1 MAMAPKRYSATRM
14 DALLQCRFRVP
25 TAYVEN
31 VLLPVDPT
39 ADLFLRVRLR
49 REVAC
54 PALASPH
61 PPQDNRTKLGQGEVE
76 IPQPTLESLRSV
88 NLKHKMRPQ
97 PHTIGNLS

>member
-49 REVAC
+49 REV
-54 PALASPH
+54 LVQH
-61 PPQDNRTKLGQGEVE
+61 LRHHILHRTTEQNSDKGK
-76 IPQPTLESLRSV
+76 LRSL
-88 NLKHKMRPQ
+88 NLP
-97 PHTIGNLS
+97 LSP